1 MFQILSPDRSTEVG
15 KISKQWSGLLREAFT
30 DADNFGIRDGNDFLF
45 SKFLYEW
52 IVRIHPLIYR
62 VGAMQGQK
70 GITFCSVA

>member
-45 SKFLYEW
+45 STFFYESSFLK
-52 IVRIHPLIYR
+52 
-62 VGAMQGQK
+62 Q
-70 GITFCSVA
+70 